1 MNDRDLFVEIK
12 KKYEEVRASQEKDPG
27 IGSFAQAAYE
37 MAVEGLFEALA
48 AGKTRWKYFDEGYAG
63 LSIPVAW
70 AFNGGIALINTGIRF
85 EIWARDPEEMLEQA
99 REIGLIQDQILP
111 HPTHKGI
118 YQAILSEAQT
128 RMASDRIDPGTLP
141 PETLPVA
148 DEKGLGSKT
157 NSGDSAKSSDQ
168 ILMPADGDIALA
180 SGANQPKASLVDIRT
195 TKQNVNG
202 VEMQEVMQDIHGSQ
216 VHSYTWTPLYREV
229 SQALQGWEQRQVEL
243 LDSLRALQAEGI
255 PVTPF
260 TDKDEHGAV
269 FPLTE
274 VDPFTILG
282 TFNRGISGANRR
294 AILAHLKKLMGLSAP
309 LPDDFD
315 GVPILNN
322 MKSWFFSYKG
332 KRRSE
337 DIPLLWRVFRLALG
351 PDPFEDPEFMQA
363 FDAAQEIRNTN
374 FNLTMGLFWMRPDY
388 FLNLDGTNREYLDL
402 KVPKEG
408 LSAKY
413 LRDVTRE
420 IKTKGIPFAELSHRA
435 IAQVQPPKTT
445 MNLGAQDYWLVGAYW
460 DGNDPDQTKRFLEE
474 GVWENGYDDKF
485 LEEVRAM
492 QVGDRI
498 AIKAAT
504 VQKNGLPFDAHGRSI
519 SKLVIKARGTIVKN
533 RADGKTVEVD
543 WEPTFTPKE
552 WYFYTNQQTVWRLK
566 KDVEMARRLIR
577 FAFGDEAQDYAW
589 FWSQWQGTSPSTTV
603 VGQPS
608 DVTPTPYGPED
619 VLAEGVFMDQ
629 AEIAAVLRRL
639 QAKKNLILQGAPG
652 VGKTFVARKLAY
664 ALMGD
669 RDDARIQMVQ
679 FHQSY
684 AYEDFVRGYRPL
696 PDKGGAFGL
705 CDGVFLN
712 FCRQASEDPDRP
724 YVFIIDEINRGNLS
738 QIFGELLMLIESD
751 KRGPEY
757 GVPLVYRL
765 PAEPA
770 FFVPRNL
777 YLIGLMNVADR
788 SLAMVD
794 YALRRRFAFITLS
807 PRFEHPR
814 FRAWL
819 QERTMSAKLIDL
831 IVDRMSALNL
841 MIAKDPLLGASY
853 QVGHSFFCPRGENF
867 EELDRD
873 WYDQVVETEIMPLL
887 EEYWFDNSA
896 RTSEARSALLAL

>member
-1 MNDRDLFVEIK
+1 M
-12 KKYEEVRASQEKDPG
+12 QE
-27 IGSFAQAAYE
+27 
-37 MAVEGLFEALA
+37 
-48 AGKTRWKYFDEGYAG
+48 
-63 LSIPVAW
+63 
-70 AFNGGIALINTGIRF
+70 
-85 EIWARDPEEMLEQA
+85 
-99 REIGLIQDQILP
+99 LIQ
-111 HPTHKGI
+111 
-118 YQAILSEAQT
+118 AIPGSP
-128 RMASDRIDPGTLP
+128 AS
-141 PETLPVA
+141 
-148 DEKGLGSKT
+148 
-157 NSGDSAKSSDQ
+157 
-168 ILMPADGDIALA
+168 
-180 SGANQPKASLVDIRT
+180 
-195 TKQNVNG
+195 
-202 VEMQEVMQDIHGSQ
+202 
-216 VHSYTWTPLYREV
+216 SYSWMSLYREI
-229 SQALQGWEQRQVEL
+229 SEALLGWEERQGEL

-260 TDKDEHGAV
+260 MDKDEHGAV
-269 FPLTE
+269 FPLVE

-294 AILAHLKKLMGLSAP
+294 AILAHLKKILGLSAP

-332 KRRSE
+332 KRRPE
-337 DIPLLWRVFRLALG
+337 DIPLLWKVFRLAFG
-351 PDPFEDPEFMQA
+351 PDPFEDPAFMQA

-408 LSAKY
+408 LSAQY
-413 LRDVTRE
+413 VRDVTRE
-420 IKTKGIPFAELSHRA
+420 VRAKGVPFAELSFQA
-435 IAQVQPPKTT
+435 VQAQTPSAS
-445 MNLGAQDYWLVGAYW
+445 MNLGAQDFWLVGAYW
-460 DGNDPDQTKRFLEE
+460 DDKDPMDQTKRFLEE
-474 GVWENGYDDKF
+474 GVWENGYDNKF
-485 LEEVRAM
+485 QEDVRAM
-492 QVGDRI
+492 RVGDRI

-519 SKLVIKARGTIVKN
+519 SKLIIKARGTIVKN
-533 RADGKTVEVD
+533 RDDGQTVEVD
-543 WEPTFTPKE
+543 WDPNFYPKE

-577 FAFGDEAQDYAW
+577 FAFGDEEQDYAW
-589 FWSQWQGTSPSTTV
+589 FWSQWQGSSQSPAEV
-603 VGQPS
+603 QQPS
-608 DVTPTPYGPED
+608 LEAPVPYGPED
-619 VLAEGVFMDQ
+619 MLAEGVFMDQ
-629 AEIAAVLRRL
+629 AEITAALSRL

-696 PDKGGAFGL
+696 VDKGGAFGL
-705 CDGVFLN
+705 RDGVFLD
-712 FCRQASEDPDRP
+712 FCRRASADPDRP

-765 PAEPA
+765 PAESA

-794 YALRRRFAFITLS
+794 YALRRRFAFLTLA
-807 PRFEHPR
+807 PRFEHPS
-814 FRAWL
+814 FRTWL
-819 QERTMSAKLIDL
+819 QDRGMSAKLIDL
-831 IVDRMSALNL
+831 IVGRMSALNL
-841 MIAKDPLLGASY
+841 MIAKDPLLGSAY
-853 QVGHSFFCPRGENF
+853 QAGHSFFCPRGENF
-867 EELDRD
+867 EELGRD
-873 WYDQVVETEIMPLL
+873 WYEQVIETEIMPLL
-887 EEYWFDNSA
+887 EEYWFDNPA
-896 RTSEARSALLAL
+896 RTSDARSSLLAP